1 MGFHAGMKS
10 TRKLI
15 GVLSL
20 VVIGLVIPAR
30 GAAPDVS
37 GTWKWEAGG
46 RQGNTRAMTAKL
58 KQDGTKVTG
67 TIAGPQGR
75 EIEIQNGKISEDG
88 TVAFATKV
96 ERGGR
101 TIENKYQGKVSED
114 KLTGTTEF
122 TTQNGQTRSREW
134 SAKREGASLTGK
146 WKTIRERDDGSTME
160 FIYNLKQEGNK
171 LTGTTS
177 FNNGEELPLKEGK
190 VEGDKVTFK
199 VVRERDGR
207 SFTADYT
214 GKLQGPTI
222 VGSVAVDWGDGERS
236 FDWEAKKVQ

>member
-1 MGFHAGMKS
+1 MPGMKS

-20 VVIGLVIPAR
+20 LVLTLALPVE

-37 GTWKWEAGG
+37 GTWKWEVGG
-46 RQGNTRAMTAKL
+46 RQGNTRAMTAQL
-58 KQDGTKVTG
+58 KREGAKVTG

-75 EIEIQNGKISEDG
+75 EIEIQNGKIAEDG
-88 TVAFATKV
+88 TVTFATKV
-96 ERGGR
+96 ERGER
-101 TIENKYQGKVSED
+101 TIENKYQGKVSGD
-114 KLTGTTEF
+114 KLTGTIEF

-134 SAKREGASLTGK
+134 SAKREGASVTGK
-146 WKTIRERDDGSTME
+146 WKTVRERDDGSTME

-171 LTGTTS
+171 LSGTTAW
-177 FNNGEELPLKEGK
+177 NNSEEIPLKEGK

-214 GKLQGPTI
+214 GKLQGQSI
-222 VGSVAVDWGDGERS
+222 VGNVAVDWGEGQQT